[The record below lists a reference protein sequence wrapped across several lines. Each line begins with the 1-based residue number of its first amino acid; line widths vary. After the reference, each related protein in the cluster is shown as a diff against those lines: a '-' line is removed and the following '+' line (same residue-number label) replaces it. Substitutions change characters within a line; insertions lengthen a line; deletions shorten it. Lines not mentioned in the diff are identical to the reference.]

1 MKRQTFIVIL
11 SSFLY
16 LSLVVTQSKALAPT
30 MTTKEFLNY
39 EILDTV
45 IDSQSITISGW
56 AFIKKNQHFR
66 SQLDHEIALEFIS
79 TDNTFIVNTTL
90 TNISMTSSFLY
101 AGLSYC
107 AENLYFKSTCNYYF
121 EYVGFI
127 AVIPL
132 SNFRKGIRYSTN
144 IIVNAKSSKTYLK
157 TPLYYP
163 MENSVQ
169 LKIGDYLYSIVSTL
183 EDTNFRVLDTPIY
196 ARNGPS
202 KTATIWALGTN
213 CSTTHTNKLYFK
225 LNSVYTNV
233 IARSKSNNQ
242 TYYQV
247 KAKLDACVDTRR
259 RIIEGTSITP
269 VWISGIFVEYSGSP
283 LKINSE
289 LINQKP
295 TLQVSNF
302 EVIAGNSVNL
312 LDYAKS
318 FDPEEGNL
326 TNKIIIE
333 SSTYRDLPGLYSVT
347 YYVQDKYGY
356 FDRTTVLVTVIG
368 LNNHVPSI
376 YAYDKTIIQ
385 YSFSNVMNEV
395 TAHDDED
402 GDLTSSIITIN
413 QINTSVVGDHNV
425 CYSVEDSKRA
435 SVTKCII
442 VSVISNISNQNRFRY
457 VSKNNL
463 FYHEAI
469 PNQWISRVN
478 QLMTLLND
486 KIVLKTV
493 HIE

>member
-1 MKRQTFIVIL
+1 
-11 SSFLY
+11 
-16 LSLVVTQSKALAPT
+16 
-30 MTTKEFLNY
+30 
-39 EILDTV
+39 
-45 IDSQSITISGW
+45 
-56 AFIKKNQHFR
+56 
-66 SQLDHEIALEFIS
+66 
-79 TDNTFIVNTTL
+79 
-90 TNISMTSSFLY
+90 
-101 AGLSYC
+101 
-107 AENLYFKSTCNYYF
+107 
-121 EYVGFI
+121 
-127 AVIPL
+127 
-132 SNFRKGIRYSTN
+132 
-144 IIVNAKSSKTYLK
+144 
-157 TPLYYP
+157 
-163 MENSVQ
+163 
-169 LKIGDYLYSIVSTL
+169 
-183 EDTNFRVLDTPIY
+183 
-196 ARNGPS
+196 
-202 KTATIWALGTN
+202 
-213 CSTTHTNKLYFK
+213 
-225 LNSVYTNV
+225 
-233 IARSKSNNQ
+233 
-242 TYYQV
+242 
-247 KAKLDACVDTRR
+247 
-259 RIIEGTSITP
+259 
-269 VWISGIFVEYSGSP
+269 
-283 LKINSE
+283 
-289 LINQKP
+289 
-295 TLQVSNF
+295 
-302 EVIAGNSVNL
+302 
-312 LDYAKS
+312 
-318 FDPEEGNL
+318 
-326 TNKIIIE
+326 
-333 SSTYRDLPGLYSVT
+333 GLYSVT